1 MIPVD
6 VDDLT
11 PEWLGHAMGRD
22 VRAVEVLE
30 RHSGTTGRAR
40 LAVRYGA
47 SAADGPDTVFV
58 KLAPFDPAQR
68 EFVARTGLGIAEAR
82 FYAELARDVPVR
94 VPEVHCSEWS
104 PDGAFVMVLE
114 DLRASGC
121 RFPRPRDDDIGDTIG
136 RIVEELATLHARYWC
151 DPRLGAEL
159 AWVTE
164 GARVRFGQRSSY
176 IAAALEQFGEE
187 LGAAFRRVGELY
199 LAHPTEIAT
208 VLRSGAPTLV
218 HGDAHLGNLFVDVAG
233 GNRPGFLD
241 WAMVWRAGGVRD
253 VAYVLG
259 NSVPTEVRRA
269 GEREWIRGYVSA
281 LGRHGIELDEAD
293 AWDQYR
299 VLVVYAW
306 ASATATAAMG
316 ARWQPERIGHGGMRR
331 ATATIEDLDSATALE
346 VALAPLLT

>member
-1 MIPVD
+1 VIPVD

-22 VRAVEVLE
+22 VRAVEVLD

-164 GARVRFGQRSSY
+164 GARVRFGQRSS
-176 IAAALEQFGEE
+176 
-187 LGAAFRRVGELY
+187 
-199 LAHPTEIAT
+199 
-208 VLRSGAPTLV
+208 
-218 HGDAHLGNLFVDVAG
+218 
-233 GNRPGFLD
+233 
-241 WAMVWRAGGVRD
+241 
-253 VAYVLG
+253 
-259 NSVPTEVRRA
+259 
-269 GEREWIRGYVSA
+269 
-281 LGRHGIELDEAD
+281 
-293 AWDQYR
+293 
-299 VLVVYAW
+299 
-306 ASATATAAMG
+306 
-316 ARWQPERIGHGGMRR
+316 
-331 ATATIEDLDSATALE
+331 
-346 VALAPLLT
+346 